1 MSPISLRFLVET
13 ANISP
18 GGRVHGGTV
27 MKWMSEAGFACA
39 TRWAEQPCQLVYAS
53 SIRFRRSVRADALVE
68 VQARLA
74 FTGDTNMHVGV
85 ELSSGDL
92 ASGRMEAVAE
102 CLMVYIAL
110 GEDGRSLPVN
120 HWMPETPGE
129 MALASSAR
137 SHFDNTSAVR
147 LE

>member
-1 MSPISLRFLVET
+1 MSSISLRFLVET
-13 ANISP
+13 AQIGP
-18 GGRVHGGTV
+18 GGRVNGGTV
-27 MKWMSEAGFACA
+27 VRWMSEAGFACA
-39 TRWAEQPCQLVYAS
+39 TRWAEQPCQLVYTS

-74 FTGDTNMHVGV
+74 FTGETNMHVGV
-85 ELSSGDL
+85 ELRSGNLTTGHMD
-92 ASGRMEAVAE
+92 AVAE
-102 CLMVYIAL
+102 CLMVYVAL

-120 HWMPETPGE
+120 HWTPETPGE

-137 SHFDNTSAVR
+137 SHFENTSAAP

>member
-1 MSPISLRFLVET
+1 MSSTTLRFLVEP
-13 ANISP
+13 IHIGP

-27 MKWMSEAGFACA
+27 MRWMGEAGYACA
-39 TRWAEQPCQLVYAS
+39 TRWAEQPCQVVYIS
-53 SIRFRRSVRADALVE
+53 SVRFRRSVRADALVE

-85 ELSSGDL
+85 ELRSGDL
-92 ASGRMEAVAE
+92 ATGRMEAVAE

-110 GEDGRSLPVN
+110 GEDGRPMSVKP
-120 HWMPETPGE
+120 WTPETPGE
-129 MALASSAR
+129 MALATSAR
-137 SHFDNTSAVR
+137 SHFATTSAAP

>member
-1 MSPISLRFLVET
+1 M
-13 ANISP
+13 N
-18 GGRVHGGTV
+18 GGTV
-27 MKWMSEAGFACA
+27 VRWMSEAGFACA
-39 TRWAEQPCQLVYAS
+39 TRWAEQPCQLVYTS

-74 FTGDTNMHVGV
+74 FTGETNMHVGV
-85 ELSSGDL
+85 ELRSGNLTTGHMD
-92 ASGRMEAVAE
+92 AVAE
-102 CLMVYIAL
+102 CLMVYVAL

-120 HWMPETPGE
+120 HWTPETPGE

-137 SHFDNTSAVR
+137 SHFDNTSAAP